1 MQPRVNYP
9 AAQIVNSVTAPQL
22 STSTSQVCVVPSTS
36 AGGKP
41 AFLRISISSGAAFV
55 NCGQNTSVTATTAD
69 SIVTAY
75 EALWLNTIGYGAVA
89 FLQCAPGGAAFGSVD
104 ACEEGA
110 LAPSLQPTAG
120 LG

>member
-9 AAQIVNSVTAPQL
+9 AAQIVNSATAPML
-22 STSTSQVCVVPSTS
+22 ATSSSQVVLIPPTS

-41 AFLRISISSGAAFV
+41 AFIRIAISAGAAFV
-55 NCGQNTSVTATTAD
+55 NCGQNTSTTATTAD
-69 SIVTAY
+69 TIVTAS

-89 FLQCAPGGAAFGSVD
+89 FLQTAPGGAAFGSVD

-110 LAPSLQPTAG
+110 LAPSGQPTPG